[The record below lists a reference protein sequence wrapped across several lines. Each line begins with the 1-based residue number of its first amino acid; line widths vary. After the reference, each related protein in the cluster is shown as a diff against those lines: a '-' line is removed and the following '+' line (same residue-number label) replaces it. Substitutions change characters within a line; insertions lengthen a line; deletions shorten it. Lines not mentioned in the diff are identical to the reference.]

1 MFTQEFD
8 GYEWRPFYA
17 MVGGGI
23 PFEEVPVALNRRG
36 DKYQVLRT
44 QVDVV
49 KKGNHKVRLKGNLGD
64 LNLFLGDEEVE
75 IPTGGDQADLLIDF
89 KKAGKQNLLVVVNG
103 RGTKGHFL
111 LETLSEDLRIIN
123 TL

>member
-1 MFTQEFD
+1 
-8 GYEWRPFYA
+8 

-23 PFEEVPVALNRRG
+23 PFEEIPVALNRRG

-49 KKGNHKVRLKGNLGD
+49 KKGNHMVRLKGNLGN

-103 RGTKGHFL
+103 RGTNGHFV
-111 LETLSEDLRIIN
+111 LEALSEDLRVIN

>member
-23 PFEEVPVALNRRG
+23 PFEEIPVALNRRG

-75 IPTGGDQADLLIDF
+75 IPTEGDQADLLIDF

-111 LETLSEDLRIIN
+111 LEALSEDLRIIN

>member
-1 MFTQEFD
+1 
-8 GYEWRPFYA
+8 

-23 PFEEVPVALNRRG
+23 PFEEIPVALNRRG

-75 IPTGGDQADLLIDF
+75 IPTEGDQADLLIDF

-111 LETLSEDLRIIN
+111 LEALSEDLRIIN

>member
-8 GYEWRPFYA
+8 GYEWKPFYA

-64 LNLFLGDEEVE
+64 LNLFLGGKEVE
-75 IPTGGDQADLLIDF
+75 IPAEGNQADLFIDF
-89 KKAGKQNLLVVVNG
+89 TKAGKQNLLVVVNG
-103 RGTKGHFL
+103 RGTKGHFT
-111 LETLSEDLRIIN
+111 LEVLSEDLRFIN